1 MYKVFLADDEIVVRE
16 GIRNNF
22 PWDET
27 DFSLVGEA
35 SDGEMALSMLQD
47 IKPDILITDIRMPF
61 MDGLELCRQLSAMM
75 PWMYIIIISGH
86 DDFTYAKEA
95 ISIGVKEYLLKP
107 VSVQELKRVL
117 ERMGEGIH
125 AEKQQQA
132 NLRIFRD
139 QLASSSELLK
149 QKLLSDLILGVPE
162 SEIIKR
168 ARALQTGLTAKRYLV
183 MVIDPG
189 KAASYAEDLR
199 SAESVICRLA
209 NNSGGTVYMCQL
221 QGRFVLLIMG
231 DDDADVEERTYG
243 LAQSIRYDIERNTAL
258 SPMVTIGTTVSFLYK
273 VPASY
278 REACSLLATMI
289 ESEESNRNRRILGVL
304 DIAPAE
310 GLSLMDVKMPKIYD
324 RLRHANRA
332 DVDGILTDFINEL
345 GESAA
350 KSKLL
355 MNYLFVDTV
364 LAASRIVRD
373 CGGVPQEVIPAAFQ
387 AEGKT
392 AVTIGVDETLALAK
406 DVIYKA
412 LEFRD
417 EQGSERYGV
426 VIRKAK
432 AFIGEHYAD
441 PEITLRQVS
450 NEVAMSNNHFC
461 TIFSQETGVTFT
473 EYITTLRIE
482 KAKELLR
489 GRQMRTSDVAADIG
503 YNDPHYFSYLF
514 KKYTGLTPRDYRKGE
529 EPAETGK

>member
-22 PWDET
+22 PWEET
-27 DFSLVGEA
+27 DFQLVGEA

-61 MDGLELCRQLSAMM
+61 MDGLALCRALSATM

-107 VSVQELKRVL
+107 VSVQELKQVL
-117 ERMGEGIH
+117 KRIAEGIR

-132 NLRIFRD
+132 NLRIYRD

-149 QKLLSDLILGVPE
+149 QKLLSDLISGVPE
-162 SEIIKR
+162 AEIMKR

-183 MVIDPG
+183 MVIEPEQE
-189 KAASYAEDLR
+189 AAHAEDLR

-209 NNSGGTVYMCQL
+209 NNSGGTVYMCQM

-243 LAQSIRYDIERNTAL
+243 LAQSVKYDIERNTTL
-258 SPMVTIGTTVSFLYK
+258 KPLVMIGTTVNSLHDAP
-273 VPASY
+273 VSY
-278 REACSLLATMI
+278 QDACALLATMH
-289 ESEESNRNRRILGVL
+289 ESREGNRDRRILGVL

-310 GLSLMDVKMPKIYD
+310 SLSLMDVKIPRIYE

-332 DVDGILTDFINEL
+332 DIDDILSEFISEL

-355 MNYLFVDTV
+355 INYLFVDIV

-373 CGGVPQEVIPAAFQ
+373 CGGVPHEVIPAAFQ

-392 AVTIGVDETLALAK
+392 AVTVGVDDTLALAK
-406 DVIYKA
+406 DVVTKA

-426 VIRKAK
+426 VLRKAK
-432 AFIGEHYAD
+432 AFIGERYMN
-441 PEITLRQVS
+441 PELTLRQVA
-450 NEVAMSNNHFC
+450 NEVALSNNHFC

-489 GRQMRTSDVAADIG
+489 DKQMRTSDVAASIG

-514 KKYTGLTPRDYRKGE
+514 KKYTEMSPRDFRKQYL
-529 EPAETGK
+529 P

>member
-1 MYKVFLADDEIVVRE
+1 MIKVFLADDEIVVRE

-22 PWDET
+22 PWEET
-27 DFSLVGEA
+27 DFLLAGEA
-35 SDGEMALSMLQD
+35 PDGEMALSMLQD

-61 MDGLELCRQLSAMM
+61 MDGLELCRALSATM

-107 VSVQELKRVL
+107 VSVQELKAVL
-117 ERMGEGIH
+117 NRIGEDIRAER
-125 AEKQQQA
+125 QQQA
-132 NLRIFRD
+132 NLRMYRD

-149 QKLLSDLILGVPE
+149 QKLLSDLISGIPE
-162 SEIIKR
+162 TEIVER
-168 ARALQTGLTAKRYLV
+168 ARALHTGITAQRYLV

-189 KAASYAEDLR
+189 KETAHAEDLR

-209 NNSGGTVYMCQL
+209 DSSGGTVYMCQL

-243 LAQSIRYDIERNTAL
+243 LAQSAKYDIERNTTL
-258 SPMVTIGTTVSFLYK
+258 KPLMTIGTTVRHLHGVS
-273 VPASY
+273 ASY
-278 REACSLLATMI
+278 QDACSLLATMYDSA
-289 ESEESNRNRRILGVL
+289 ESGRDRRILGML

-310 GLSLMDVKMPKIYD
+310 SLSLMDVKMPRIYE

-332 DVDGILTDFINEL
+332 DVDDILSEFISEL

-350 KSKLL
+350 KSKLFI
-355 MNYLFVDTV
+355 NYLFVDIV
-364 LAASRIVRD
+364 LVASRIVRD

-387 AEGKT
+387 PEGKT
-392 AVTIGVDETLALAK
+392 AVMVGVDETLALAK
-406 DVIYKA
+406 DVIAKA

-441 PEITLRQVS
+441 PELTLRRVA

-473 EYITTLRIE
+473 EYMTTLRIE

-489 GRQMRTSDVAADIG
+489 DKQMRTSDVAASIG

-514 KKYTGLTPRDYRKGE
+514 KKYTDMSPRDFRKLS
-529 EPAETGK
+529 AS

>member
-22 PWDET
+22 PWEET

-61 MDGLELCRQLSAMM
+61 MDGLALCRALSATM

-117 ERMGEGIH
+117 NRIAEGIR

-132 NLRIFRD
+132 NLRIYRD

-149 QKLLSDLILGVPE
+149 QKLLSDLISGVPE
-162 SEIIKR
+162 AEIIKR

-183 MVIDPG
+183 MVIEPG
-189 KAASYAEDLR
+189 QEAAHAEDLR

-209 NNSGGTVYMCQL
+209 DNSGGTVYMCQM

-243 LAQSIRYDIERNTAL
+243 LAQSVKYDIERNTTFKPL
-258 SPMVTIGTTVSFLYK
+258 VTIGTTVNSLRD
-273 VPASY
+273 VPVSY
-278 REACSLLATMI
+278 RDACSLLATMH
-289 ESEESNRNRRILGVL
+289 ESGESNRDRRILGVL

-310 GLSLMDVKMPKIYD
+310 SLSLMDVKMPRIYE
-324 RLRHANRA
+324 RLRHANRS
-332 DVDGILTDFINEL
+332 DIDGILSEFISEL

-350 KSKLL
+350 RSKLL
-355 MNYLFVDTV
+355 INYLFVDIV

-392 AVTIGVDETLALAK
+392 AVTVGVDETLVLVK
-406 DVIYKA
+406 DVVSKA

-417 EQGSERYGV
+417 EQGSARYGV
-426 VIRKAK
+426 VLRKAK
-432 AFIGEHYAD
+432 AFIGEHYTN
-441 PEITLRQVS
+441 PELTLRQVA
-450 NEVAMSNNHFC
+450 NEVALSNNHFC

-489 GRQMRTSDVAADIG
+489 DKQMRTSDVAANIG

-514 KKYTGLTPRDYRKGE
+514 KKYTEMSPRDFRKQSIS
-529 EPAETGK
+529 

>member
-61 MDGLELCRQLSAMM
+61 MDGLALCRALSATM
-75 PWMYIIIISGH
+75 PWMYIIIISGY
-86 DDFTYAKEA
+86 DDFAYAKEA

-107 VSVQELKRVL
+107 VSSQELRKVL
-117 ERMGEGIH
+117 ARMADGIR

-132 NLRIFRD
+132 NLRLYRD
-139 QLASSSELLK
+139 QLASSTELLK
-149 QKLLSDLILGVPE
+149 QKLLSDLISGVPE
-162 SEIIKR
+162 SEIIRR
-168 ARALQTGLTAKRYLV
+168 ARALHTGLTAKRYLV

-189 KAASYAEDLR
+189 KVAAQMEDLR
-199 SAESVICRLA
+199 SAESVILRLA
-209 NNSGGTVYMCQL
+209 NNSGGAAFMCQL

-243 LAQSIRYDIERNTAL
+243 LAQSVKYDIERNTAL
-258 SPMVTIGTTVSFLYK
+258 KPMVTIGTTVNFLYK
-273 VPASY
+273 VPESY
-278 REACSLLATMI
+278 REACTLLSTMV
-289 ESEESNRNRRILGVL
+289 ELEKGNQDRRILGVL

-310 GLSLMDVKMPKIYD
+310 SLSLMDVKMPKMYE

-332 DVDGILTDFINEL
+332 DIDGILDEYFGEI
-345 GESAA
+345 GESAV
-350 KSKLL
+350 KSKLFI
-355 MNYLFVDTV
+355 NYLFVDIV
-364 LAASRIVRD
+364 LVASRIVRD
-373 CGGVPQEVIPAAFQ
+373 CGGVPQDVIPAAFQ
-387 AEGKT
+387 PEGKT
-392 AVTIGVDETLALAK
+392 AVTVGVDDTLELAK
-406 DVIYKA
+406 EVIGKA

-426 VIRKAK
+426 LIRKAK
-432 AFIGEHYAD
+432 AYIGEHYAN
-441 PEITLRQVS
+441 PELTLRQVA
-450 NEVAMSNNHFC
+450 NEVALSNNHFC

-473 EYITTLRIE
+473 EYITMLRIE

-489 GRQMRTSDVAADIG
+489 DQQMRTSDVAASIG

-514 KKYTGLTPRDYRKGE
+514 KKYMDMSPRDYRKQS
-529 EPAETGK
+529 AS

>member
-27 DFSLVGEA
+27 DFTLVGEA

-61 MDGLELCRQLSAMM
+61 MDGLELCRQLSAVM

-86 DDFTYAKEA
+86 DDFAYAKEA

-117 ERMGEGIH
+117 ERMAEGIRV
-125 AEKQQQA
+125 EKQQQA

-139 QLASSSELLK
+139 QLASSSALLK
-149 QKLLSDLILGVPE
+149 QKLLSDLLLGVPE
-162 SEIIKR
+162 GEIIKR

-189 KAASYAEDLR
+189 KADTAAEDLR
-199 SAESVICRLA
+199 SAESVICRLT

-221 QGRFVLLIMG
+221 QGRFVLLVMG

-243 LAQSIRYDIERNTAL
+243 LAQSIRYDIERNTSL
-258 SPMVTIGTTVSFLYK
+258 SPMVTIGTTVNFLYK
-273 VPASY
+273 APESY
-278 REACSLLATMI
+278 QEACSLLTTMI

-310 GLSLMDVKMPKIYD
+310 SLSLMDVKMPKIYE
-324 RLRHANRA
+324 RLRHASRA
-332 DVDGILTDFINEL
+332 DADDILTEFTNEL

-392 AVTIGVDETLALAK
+392 AVMIGVDETLALAR
-406 DVIYKA
+406 DVIAKA

-441 PEITLRQVS
+441 PEITLRQVA

-489 GRQMRTSDVAADIG
+489 GRQMRTSDVASEVG

-514 KKYTGLTPRDYRKGE
+514 KKYTELTPRDYRKGE
-529 EPAETGK
+529 